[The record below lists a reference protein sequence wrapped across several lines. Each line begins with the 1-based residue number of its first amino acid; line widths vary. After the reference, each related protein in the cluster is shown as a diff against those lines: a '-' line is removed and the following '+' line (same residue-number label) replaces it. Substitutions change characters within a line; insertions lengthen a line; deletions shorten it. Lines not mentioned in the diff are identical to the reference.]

1 MSAGRNLLI
10 ASGRAL
16 SRVQRPVTI
25 IYAGHEIPASSG
37 NLDFF
42 EQLNPTGT
50 GFTVIKS
57 MAVTV
62 LRSDLP
68 QITIAGTATD
78 ITFKRGE
85 RITVRD
91 EDSGDE
97 AQLTVGANNSKQAEI
112 LILNLNSTAA

>member
-16 SRVQRPVTI
+16 SRVQRPVTL
-25 IYAGHEIPASSG
+25 IYAGHEISASSG

-42 EQLNPTGT
+42 EQINPDGA
-50 GFTVIKS
+50 GFSVIKS
-57 MAVTV
+57 MSVTV
-62 LRSDLP
+62 LRSALP
-68 QITIAGTATD
+68 QVVISGTATD

-97 AQLTVGANNSKQAEI
+97 YLLTIGSNNHRQAEI